1 MRLVDGAEAIRGD
14 LPSASTVTVDIPLG
28 AGNDQGTLVH
38 RLSSLEQIRDSMGRA
53 LDALDGLVITIGGD
67 CGVDLTGIA
76 RANAKNESMALVWLD
91 AHADLNTPESSPSG
105 AFHGM
110 VVRTLL
116 GEGPAELVPE
126 IPLAPEQVIY
136 GGLRSLDDGEAEY
149 LAGSGIR
156 VLPPAELG
164 AATIAKVLLATGAS
178 SVYIHI
184 DLDVLDPAE
193 IEGIGYP
200 EPFGVALGTL
210 LELIAA
216 AKKTL
221 PLAGAAITEFA
232 PASPEAAADDLGS
245 ILRILGA
252 LTS

>member
-1 MRLVDGAEAIRGD
+1 MRLGDGAEAIRGD
-14 LPSASTVTVDIPLG
+14 LPTASTVTVDIPLD
-28 AGNDQGTLVH
+28 AGSDQGTLVH
-38 RLSSLEQIRDSMGRA
+38 RLSSLEQVRDSMA
-53 LDALDGLVITIGGD
+53 LALGKLDGLVITIGGD

-76 RANAKNESMALVWLD
+76 RANAKNDSMALVWLD

-116 GEGPAELVPE
+116 GEGPAELAPDVP
-126 IPLAPEQVIY
+126 IAPERLIY
-136 GGLRSLDDGEAEY
+136 GGLRSLDDGEADY
-149 LAGSGIR
+149 LEASGIR
-156 VLPPAELG
+156 VLPPTELG
-164 AATIAKVLLATGAS
+164 AATITRALLETGAS
-178 SVYIHI
+178 SVYLHI

-200 EPFGVALGTL
+200 EPFGVELGTL
-210 LELIAA
+210 LEVITAV
-216 AKKTL
+216 KKAL
-221 PLAGAAITEFA
+221 PLVGAAITEFA
-232 PASPEAAADDLGS
+232 PASPEAAPDDLGS